1 MTGVFDGMAGVLNGV
16 LGASVTIHPGGG
28 AGQIIQAVLREKQV
42 EVADEHGEAVLD
54 TLPVLK
60 AQTGDVTLLVPDDL
74 VIGSDGV
81 RWIVRYRVPSDSPA
95 ADRFET
101 FVLRKEE
108 V

>member
-1 MTGVFDGMAGVLNGV
+1 MTGMFDGMAGVLNGV
-16 LGASVTIHPGGG
+16 LGAPVIIYPGGG
-28 AGQIIQAVLREKQV
+28 AGQTIQAVLREKQV
-42 EVADEHGEAVLD
+42 EVADEHGEAALD

-60 AQTGDVTLLVPDDL
+60 AQTGDVAGLMPDDL
-74 VIGSDGV
+74 VIAPDGS

-108 V
+108 A